1 MNGHAQRIGE
11 AFPPLCNIEDKLDEL
26 VTERE
31 WLLDMCKKGKL
42 GTYDEGKET
51 TLVRIIIRP
60 LPKEYEA
67 AVKSVRD
74 LVRFRK
80 AGAEGTL
87 EKISKPR
94 GCLKDEQPEVAV
106 V

>member
-1 MNGHAQRIGE
+1 MPNASGE

-31 WLLDMCKKGKL
+31 WLLDMCKKDKL
-42 GTYDEGKET
+42 DTYDEGKET
-51 TLVRIIIRP
+51 TLVRMIIRP

-80 AGAEGTL
+80 AGAAGAL